1 MSEGYRVQ
9 NLSIHIGEHC
19 IVEDL
24 SFDLAPG
31 EIVALAGASGA
42 GKSMTA
48 MTPFGLTAG
57 VARGSAVL
65 DGVELIGLPER
76 DLSRVRAEKIGFVF
90 QQPLTALTPH
100 RTVKQH
106 LQEAASQAGGAKP
119 DQAAMV
125 VMLEAVG
132 LSRPDERL
140 AQYPHRL
147 SGGERQ
153 RVLIAAALAHN
164 PQYLVADEPVS
175 ALDAALRGEIMT
187 LLVRLCRDRGMAML
201 LVSHDLAGIEHHADR
216 LLLLEHGK
224 VVEAGSA
231 KQLAT
236 APATEYGKRL
246 MAATPRLIEP
256 LMPLS
261 EPGKPI
267 LEAQNIHVHFPKPG
281 WSRGHI
287 DAVVDAS
294 LTLAKGETLALVGG
308 SGSGKSTLGRAIAGL
323 GPMQK
328 GRVLWQG
335 EALPPRK
342 RRKPEHRRL
351 IQPVFQD
358 PLASLDPRW
367 TVADII
373 MEPTRWLSSPLPF
386 RRGGISPPDWSERL
400 HGAGGG
406 DCQDST
412 VLTDSPHPNPSPEG
426 EGLIARLLG
435 EVGLDANFATRK
447 PASLSGG
454 QAQRVAIARAL
465 SANPDMLLLDEATS
479 ALDPL
484 VADGVVGLFDRLQR
498 ERGLS
503 LLFITHDLALARRVA
518 HRIAVMEDGRIVE
531 CAPREELF
539 LAPQAEA
546 TKRLIAA
553 SG

>member
-1 MSEGYRVQ
+1 MTGGYQVQ
-9 NLSIHIGEHC
+9 NLAIHIGDRC
-19 IVEDL
+19 IVNDI
-24 SFDLAPG
+24 SFALAPG

-48 MTPFGLTAG
+48 MTPFGLSAG
-57 VARGSAVL
+57 VASGSAML
-65 DGVELIGLPER
+65 DGVELVGLSER
-76 DLSRVRAEKIGFVF
+76 DLSAVRAAKIGFVF

-100 RTVKQH
+100 RTVRQH

-132 LSRPDERL
+132 LSRPAERL

-153 RVLIAAALAHN
+153 RVLIAAALAHS
-164 PQYLVADEPVS
+164 PQYLIADEPVS
-175 ALDAALRGEIMT
+175 ALDAALRGEIMA
-187 LLVRLCRDRGMAML
+187 LLVRLCRDRNMAML

-224 VVEAGSA
+224 VVEVGPA
-231 KQLAT
+231 KQVAT
-236 APATEYGKRL
+236 APTTDYGKRL
-246 MAATPRLIEP
+246 MAATPRLTEA
-256 LMPLS
+256 LAPLS
-261 EPGKPI
+261 RPADVV
-267 LEAQNIHVHFPKPG
+267 LEAKNINVHFPKPG
-281 WSRGHI
+281 WSRGRI
-287 DAVVDAS
+287 DAVIDAS
-294 LTLAKGETLALVGG
+294 ITLAKGETLALVGG

-323 GPMQK
+323 GPMQT
-328 GRVLWQG
+328 GSVLWKG
-335 EALPPRK
+335 ALLPPRK
-342 RRKPEHRRL
+342 HRKPEHRRI

-373 MEPTRWLSSPLPF
+373 SEPMRWLSTPLPF
-386 RRGGISPPDWSERL
+386 RG
-400 HGAGGG
+400 GAGGG
-406 DCQDST
+406 AGPNSVT
-412 VLTDSPHPNPSPEG
+412 VTNSPHPNPSPEG
-426 EGLIARLLG
+426 EGLVVRLLS
-435 EVGLDANFATRK
+435 EVGVDASFANRK

-465 SANPDMLLLDEATS
+465 SADPDMLLLDEATS

-539 LAPQAEA
+539 TNPQAEA

-553 SG
+553 SS

>member
-1 MSEGYRVQ
+1 MTSGYQVRD
-9 NLSIHIGEHC
+9 LSIHIGENI
-19 IVEDL
+19 IVDSI
-24 SFDLAPG
+24 SFALAPG

-48 MTPFGLTAG
+48 MTPFGLSAG
-57 VARGSAVL
+57 AASGSAML
-65 DGVELIGLPER
+65 DGVELVGLPER
-76 DLSRVRAEKIGFVF
+76 ELSRVRAEKIGFVF

-106 LQEAASQAGGAKP
+106 LQEAACQAGGAKP
-119 DQAAMV
+119 DKAAMV
-125 VMLEAVG
+125 AMLEAVG

-164 PQYLVADEPVS
+164 PRYLITDEPVS
-175 ALDAALRGEIMT
+175 ALDAALRGEIMA
-187 LLVRLCRDRGMAML
+187 LLVRLCRDRNMAML

-224 VVEAGSA
+224 VVEAGAA
-231 KQLAT
+231 KQVAT
-236 APATEYGKRL
+236 APATDYGKRL
-246 MAATPRLIEP
+246 MAATPRLSEP
-256 LMPLS
+256 TTPLS
-261 EPGKPI
+261 VPGDVV
-267 LEAQNIHVHFPKPG
+267 LEARHVHVHFPKPG
-281 WSRGHI
+281 WGRGRI
-287 DAVVDAS
+287 DAVLDAN

-323 GPMQK
+323 GPMQA
-328 GRVLWQG
+328 GSVLWQG
-335 EALPPRK
+335 QALPPRK
-342 RRKPEHRRL
+342 RRTADHRRV

-373 MEPTRWLSSPLPF
+373 MEPLKHLSVPF
-386 RRGGISPPDWSERL
+386 VSSEVETPSGAAQPIGISTSLDTNGFVES
-400 HGAGGG
+400 
-406 DCQDST
+406 
-412 VLTDSPHPNPSPEG
+412 
-426 EGLIARLLG
+426 LLE
-435 EVGLDANFATRK
+435 EVGLPSDYAARK

-531 CAPREELF
+531 CAPREQLF
-539 LAPQAEA
+539 ANPQADA

>member
-1 MSEGYRVQ
+1 MTGGYHVQ
-9 NLSIHIGEHC
+9 NLTIHIGERC
-19 IVEDL
+19 IVDDISL
-24 SFDLAPG
+24 ALAPG

-48 MTPFGLTAG
+48 MTPFGLSVGA
-57 VARGSAVL
+57 ASGSVML
-65 DGVELIGLPER
+65 DGIELVGMSER
-76 DLSRVRAEKIGFVF
+76 ELSRVRAAKVGFVF

-100 RTVKQH
+100 RTVRQH

-119 DQAAMV
+119 DTAAMV
-125 VMLEAVG
+125 AMLDAVG
-132 LSRPDERL
+132 LSRPEERL

-153 RVLIAAALAHN
+153 RVLIAAALAHD
-164 PQYLVADEPVS
+164 PKYLVADEPVS
-175 ALDAALRGEIMT
+175 ALDAALRGEIMA
-187 LLVRLCRDRGMAML
+187 LLVRLCRERNMAML

-231 KQLAT
+231 KQVAT
-236 APATEYGKRL
+236 APTTDYGKRL
-246 MAATPRLIEP
+246 MAATPRLTEA
-256 LMPLS
+256 MTPLS
-261 EPGKPI
+261 KPGEII
-267 LEAQNIHVHFPKPG
+267 LEAHNVHVHFPKPG
-281 WSRGHI
+281 WRPRLTKGRI

-323 GPMQK
+323 GPMQA
-328 GRVLWQG
+328 GSVLWQG
-335 EALPPRK
+335 QPLPARK
-342 RRKPEHRRL
+342 HRKPEHRRL

-373 MEPTRWLSSPLPF
+373 AEPTRWLSS
-386 RRGGISPPDWSERL
+386 SERD
-400 HGAGGG
+400 GM
-406 DCQDST
+406 
-412 VLTDSPHPNPSPEG
+412 VE
-426 EGLIARLLG
+426 RLLA
-435 EVGLDANFATRK
+435 EVGLDATYATRK

-465 SANPDMLLLDEATS
+465 SANPEMLLLDEATS

-484 VADGVVGLFDRLQR
+484 VAGGVVALFDGLQR

-518 HRIAVMEDGRIVE
+518 HRIAVMEAGRIVE
-531 CAPREELF
+531 CATREELF
-539 LAPQAEA
+539 ANPQADA

>member
-1 MSEGYRVQ
+1 MSEGYQVQ
-9 NLSIHIGEHC
+9 NLSIHIGDRC
-19 IVEDL
+19 IVDDIG
-24 SFDLAPG
+24 FALAPG

-48 MTPFGLTAG
+48 MTPFGLSAG
-57 VARGSAVL
+57 VASGSAIL
-65 DGVELIGLPER
+65 DGVELVGMSER
-76 DLSRVRAEKIGFVF
+76 DLSNVRAAKIGFVF

-100 RTVKQH
+100 RTVRQH
-106 LQEAASQAGGAKP
+106 LQEAACQAGGTKP

-125 VMLEAVG
+125 AMLDAVG
-132 LSRPDERL
+132 LSRPAERL
-140 AQYPHRL
+140 VQYPHRL

-153 RVLIAAALAHN
+153 RVLIAAALAHS

-175 ALDAALRGEIMT
+175 ALDAALRGEIMA
-187 LLVRLCRDRGMAML
+187 LLVRLCRDRSMAML

-224 VVEAGSA
+224 VVEAGPA
-231 KQLAT
+231 RQVAT
-236 APATEYGKRL
+236 APATDYGKRL
-246 MAATPRLIEP
+246 MAATPRLTEALI
-256 LMPLS
+256 PLS
-261 EPGKPI
+261 TPAEGV
-267 LEAQNIHVHFPKPG
+267 LEAKGINVHFPKPG
-281 WSRGHI
+281 WSQGRI
-287 DAVVDAS
+287 DAVIDAS

-323 GPMQK
+323 GPMQA
-328 GRVLWQG
+328 GSVLWQD
-335 EALPPRK
+335 EPLPERK
-342 RRKPEHRRL
+342 KRKPEHRRL

-358 PLASLDPRW
+358 PFASLDPRW
-367 TVADII
+367 SVADII
-373 MEPTRWLSSPLPF
+373 TEPLKFLGNLPVPFVSSEVETPRSASRPL
-386 RRGGISPPDWSERL
+386 GISTSLDTNGFVERL
-400 HGAGGG
+400 LA
-406 DCQDST
+406 
-412 VLTDSPHPNPSPEG
+412 
-426 EGLIARLLG
+426 
-435 EVGLDANFATRK
+435 EVGLSSDYATRK

-539 LAPQAEA
+539 ANPQAAA

>member
-1 MSEGYRVQ
+1 MTGGYVVQ

-19 IVEDL
+19 IVDDL
-24 SFDLAPG
+24 SFTLAPG
-31 EIVALAGASGA
+31 EVVALAGASGA

-48 MTPFGLTAG
+48 MTPFGLSVG
-57 VARGSAVL
+57 VASGSAEL
-65 DGVELIGLPER
+65 DGVELVGLPECE
-76 DLSRVRAEKIGFVF
+76 LSRVRAEKIGFVF

-106 LQEAASQAGGAKP
+106 LQEATCQAGGAKP
-119 DQAAMV
+119 DIGAMV
-125 VMLEAVG
+125 DMLKSVG
-132 LSRPDERL
+132 LSRPEERL

-153 RVLIAAALAHN
+153 RVLIAAALAHH

-175 ALDAALRGEIMT
+175 ALDAALRGEIMA
-187 LLVRLCRDRGMAML
+187 LLVRLCRDRNMAML

-224 VVEAGSA
+224 VIEAGMA
-231 KQLAT
+231 KQVAT
-236 APATEYGKRL
+236 APATDYGKRL
-246 MAATPRLIEP
+246 MAATPRLTEP
-256 LMPLS
+256 LKALL
-261 EPGKPI
+261 EPADII

-281 WSRGHI
+281 WRRGRI
-287 DAVVDAS
+287 DAVLDAS

-323 GPMQK
+323 GPMQS
-328 GRVLWQG
+328 GRVLWKG
-335 EALPPRK
+335 EVLPSRK

-373 MEPTRWLSSPLPF
+373 TEPTRWLSGDE
-386 RRGGISPPDWSERL
+386 RDGMVERL
-400 HGAGGG
+400 L
-406 DCQDST
+406 
-412 VLTDSPHPNPSPEG
+412 V
-426 EGLIARLLG
+426 
-435 EVGLDANFATRK
+435 EVGLDADFSTRK

-454 QAQRVAIARAL
+454 QAQRVAIARAF
-465 SANPDMLLLDEATS
+465 SADPDMLLLDEATS

-484 VADGVVGLFDRLQR
+484 VADGVVGLFDWLQR

-518 HRIAVMEDGRIVE
+518 HRIAVMEGGRIVE
-531 CAPREELF
+531 CASREELF
-539 LAPQAEA
+539 ANPQADA